1 VGAGHGGEDQE
12 RYQESSFHA
21 VFPIAV
27 TLAEARHGVTV
38 NAARGVPGKTVGA
51 ACKSFYAS
59 MRKDA

>member
-1 VGAGHGGEDQE
+1 
-12 RYQESSFHA
+12 